1 MELTEYL
8 KTPQESFSQESVK
21 KNTMHE
27 FFIVQNIIKTVEELL
42 INYPDKK
49 VSKMVLVI
57 GKFSGI
63 EPELL
68 KTALEFFK
76 KGTCLEEA
84 EIVFELKELKF
95 RCKNCNKKFSREK
108 WIVICPYC
116 QSLDTEVIEGEEMI
130 LKTIELVDV
139 N

>member
-8 KTPQESFSQESVK
+8 KIPLESFFRESVK
-21 KNTMHE
+21 KITMHE
-27 FFIVQNIIKTVEELL
+27 LFIVQNIIKTVEELL
-42 INYPDKK
+42 VNYPNKK

-57 GKFSGI
+57 GKFSGV

-68 KTALEFFK
+68 RTALEFFK

-84 EIVFELKELKF
+84 EITFELNDLKF
-95 RCKNCNKKFSREK
+95 RCKNCNKEFLREK

-116 QSLDTEVIEGEEMI
+116 QSLDTEVVEGEEML
-130 LKTIELVDV
+130 LKTIELVDA